1 MAKENKGLGR
11 GLSAMFDI
19 NDIDLP
25 ETEQPSDNPVKV
37 TLKTEK
43 AVPAEKKEEQQT
55 EIDLFDIDPNYEQ
68 PRKNFEESSLYELAE
83 SIRTH
88 GIIQPLVLNKNGDE
102 VHDHSRRKALQS
114 GKISRSYESTS
125 DYQDVHSSADTRDK
139 FSRESSA

>member
-43 AVPAEKKEEQQT
+43 AVPAEK
-55 EIDLFDIDPNYEQ
+55 
-68 PRKNFEESSLYELAE
+68 RKN
-83 SIRTH
+83 
-88 GIIQPLVLNKNGDE
+88 
-102 VHDHSRRKALQS
+102 SRRKS
-114 GKISRSYESTS
+114 I
-125 DYQDVHSSADTRDK
+125 
-139 FSRESSA
+139 FSILTPTMNSPVKTLKKAPYTNWLNPYGHTGSFSLLC